1 MLAFPFRPQNDQP
14 FPFRAGH
21 PPADCVT
28 VRRRRPGWSGEGWSS
43 PSSSRPPRRH
53 SISALEKSWN
63 VWITRIPGI
72 ACRVDFYFV
81 VCLKL
86 NWWCLWMRCFIGTS
100 GTIWNSRRAD
110 CISLQIGSWNLGSER
125 QAVHGVSHPTNIFRY
140 LQVEALF
147 ISFHSRVFPTTCA
160 IGFCAL
166 FRDIKLWWLP
176 ERGTETQRR
185 DKLYKPVGPGH
196 SPTADTHDT
205 FEKRTIVSPDG

>member
-1 MLAFPFRPQNDQP
+1 MVFFFLRQSFVEKRTDVGIPIPATKWSAVPIPRWPP
-14 FPFRAGH
+14 AGH
-21 PPADCVT
+21 PLADCVT

-100 GTIWNSRRAD
+100 WGTIWNSRRAD

-125 QAVHGVSHPTNIFRY
+125 RLYTVY
-140 LQVEALF
+140 LILQISSGISRLKLF
-147 ISFHSRVFPTTCA
+147 SSLFTL
-160 IGFCAL
+160 GF
-166 FRDIKLWWLP
+166 F
-176 ERGTETQRR
+176 QRH
-185 DKLYKPVGPGH
+185 VQ
-196 SPTADTHDT
+196 
-205 FEKRTIVSPDG
+205 